1 MTEQEN
7 KIPTATEIE
16 QQLRERRQ
24 KELEQ
29 AGKTPE
35 EEPGKPALQLGIENL
50 KKSRK
55 GMIILVGFLC
65 LLPVFLFI
73 ISRPLSVLCRQ
84 GMRNP
89 QVSRLQPER
98 LNVRPD

>member
-1 MTEQEN
+1 MLERGNPVTEQEN

-16 QQLRERRQ
+16 QQLRKRTEQ

-35 EEPGKPALQLGIENL
+35 EEPGKPALQLGIEKL

-55 GMIILVGFLC
+55 GMIILVVGFL
-65 LLPVFLFI
+65 LLAAGVSVYYIPSI
-73 ISRPLSVLCRQ
+73 IRSV
-84 GMRNP
+84 
-89 QVSRLQPER
+89 S
-98 LNVRPD
+98 

>member
-35 EEPGKPALQLGIENL
+35 EEPGKPALQLGIEKL

-55 GMIILVGFLC
+55 GMI
-65 LLPVFLFI
+65 I

>member
-35 EEPGKPALQLGIENL
+35 EEPGKHCSLVLKNL
-50 KKSRK
+50 KSHVK
-55 GMIILVGFLC
+55 G
-65 LLPVFLFI
+65 
-73 ISRPLSVLCRQ
+73 
-84 GMRNP
+84 
-89 QVSRLQPER
+89 
-98 LNVRPD
+98 

>member
-35 EEPGKPALQLGIENL
+35 EESGKPALQLGIEKL

-55 GMIILVGFLC
+55 GMIILV
-65 LLPVFLFI
+65 
-73 ISRPLSVLCRQ
+73 
-84 GMRNP
+84 
-89 QVSRLQPER
+89 
-98 LNVRPD
+98 

>member
-50 KKSRK
+50 KSHVK
-55 GMIILVGFLC
+55 G
-65 LLPVFLFI
+65 
-73 ISRPLSVLCRQ
+73 
-84 GMRNP
+84 
-89 QVSRLQPER
+89 
-98 LNVRPD
+98 

>member
-29 AGKTPE
+29 AGRLRK
-35 EEPGKPALQLGIENL
+35 KSLASQHCSLVLKNL
-50 KKSRK
+50 KSHVK
-55 GMIILVGFLC
+55 G
-65 LLPVFLFI
+65 
-73 ISRPLSVLCRQ
+73 
-84 GMRNP
+84 
-89 QVSRLQPER
+89 
-98 LNVRPD
+98 

>member
-29 AGKTPE
+29 AGKSLASQHCSLVL
-35 EEPGKPALQLGIENL
+35 KNL
-50 KKSRK
+50 KNHVK
-55 GMIILVGFLC
+55 G
-65 LLPVFLFI
+65 
-73 ISRPLSVLCRQ
+73 
-84 GMRNP
+84 
-89 QVSRLQPER
+89 
-98 LNVRPD
+98 